1 MALTWVVAIFCFLV
15 FCIGFDWGD
24 RRAAKELAQ
33 RKLPAGEAPDRTPV
47 VQQSLGAPDFGGIA
61 KLSKK
66 LTPSGQLLIGGCL
79 RGNRGWTRRRRFSH
93 GTLTRPRESF
103 ACGPYAVGHRAR
115 RPIQASTMFNGFA
128 SSRYPNRGQDAA
140 TFVTGPGIDAPDD
153 PPTIDAMPLEIH
165 TQPDPDHLCET
176 CGGPS
181 ELVSQTITP
190 WDGNETVAREVSP
203 WTPRCADPWC
213 KSRRPRHSKMSDT
226 RVCGH

>member
-1 MALTWVVAIFCFLV
+1 
-15 FCIGFDWGD
+15 
-24 RRAAKELAQ
+24 
-33 RKLPAGEAPDRTPV
+33 
-47 VQQSLGAPDFGGIA
+47 
-61 KLSKK
+61 
-66 LTPSGQLLIGGCL
+66 
-79 RGNRGWTRRRRFSH
+79 
-93 GTLTRPRESF
+93 
-103 ACGPYAVGHRAR
+103 
-115 RPIQASTMFNGFA
+115 MFNGFA

-190 WDGNETVAREVSP
+190 WDGDETMAREVSP

-213 KSRRPRHSKMSDT
+213 QSRRPRHAKMSDA
-226 RVCGH
+226 RVYGH